1 MHPCMVLV
9 ECDESGNERPI
20 AYMSHKL
27 NGAQRNYTVTELE
40 CLAVLLAIRKCHR
53 SWKEVGW
60 SCAEWIAHILSS
72 VGTNS
77 LNSDLSILELPV
89 AKPVL

>member
-40 CLAVLLAIRKCHR
+40 CLAVLLAIRKCRMYVESHKFKVVTDHSTLR
-53 SWKEVGW
+53 W
-60 SCAEWIAHILSS
+60 L
-72 VGTNS
+72 TN
-77 LNSDLSILELPV
+77 
-89 AKPVL
+89 